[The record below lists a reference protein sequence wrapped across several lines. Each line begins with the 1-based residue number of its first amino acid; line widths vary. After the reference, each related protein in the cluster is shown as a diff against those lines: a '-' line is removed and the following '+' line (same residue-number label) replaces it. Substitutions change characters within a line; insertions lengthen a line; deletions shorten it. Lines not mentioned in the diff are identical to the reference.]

1 MSEATDTSG
10 GSEPGQTTPA
20 TDADWATIRDWRKA
34 TRDRLIA
41 QRIALGPEERAAASD
56 RIGRA
61 LQDALEPYAGGL
73 VGFYWPF
80 RGEFDPRGVVGAL
93 RERGTRLALPVIVE
107 RGQPLVFREWTPGSL
122 MVHGTW
128 KIPMPESGETVFP
141 NLLIVPLV
149 GFDRRGYRLGY
160 GGGFYDR
167 TIAAMPERPQTI
179 GVGFELGR
187 LETIYPQPHDIALA
201 TIVTESGNSK
211 DRSN

>member
-1 MSEATDTSG
+1 MSEVTDTSG
-10 GSEPGQTTPA
+10 SADRGQTTPSA
-20 TDADWATIRDWRKA
+20 NAEWATIRDWRKA

-41 QRIALGPEERAAASD
+41 QRIALSAEERAAKSD
-56 RIGRA
+56 RIGQA
-61 LQDALEPYAGGL
+61 LRDALEPYAGGL

-122 MVHGTW
+122 MVQGTW
-128 KIPMPESGETVFP
+128 KIPMPESGEAVFP

-149 GFDRRGYRLGY
+149 GFDRDGYRLGY

-167 TIAAMPERPQTI
+167 TIAAMAERPRTI

-187 LETIYPQPHDIALA
+187 LETIYPQPHDIALE
-201 TIVTESGNSK
+201 TIVTESADAKS
-211 DRSN
+211 

>member
-1 MSEATDTSG
+1 MSGSTDTSG
-10 GSEPGQTTPA
+10 SSGRDQPTLASNA
-20 TDADWATIRDWRKA
+20 NWATIRDWRKA

-41 QRIALGPEERAAASD
+41 QRIALSAEERAAKSN
-56 RIGRA
+56 RISQA
-61 LQDALEPYAGGL
+61 LHDALEPYAGGL

-93 RERGTRLALPVIVE
+93 REQGTRLALPVIVE

-122 MVHGTW
+122 MVQGTW
-128 KIPMPESGETVFP
+128 QIPMPESGEAVFP

-149 GFDRRGYRLGY
+149 GFDRDGYRLGY

-187 LETIYPQPHDIALA
+187 LETIYPQPHDIALG
-201 TIVTESGNSK
+201 TIVTESTGAK
-211 DRSN
+211 G